1 MNIYVYKT
9 NYNYVIQEGNMKKEN
24 AFTLAEVL
32 ITMAIIGVVAALTIP
47 NLVQNYKKK
56 VATVRLK
63 KFVSS
68 MHQAIALSELENGA
82 ITSWNVAASI
92 PPTGDPNSDE
102 YKDAYRQNAN
112 NALAFF
118 NQYLAKYINYTKVE
132 DAKDY
137 KSLVYFADGSCMWLY
152 NGSLIDIKYA
162 INCNS
167 GQDQN
172 GIDNFAFL
180 INYKTNDPYLGNRK
194 FSGYYISPI
203 DSLTREQAIADCKNN
218 SYTCTALLEKFD
230 NWEFKEDYPYKF

>member
-1 MNIYVYKT
+1 
-9 NYNYVIQEGNMKKEN
+9 MKKEN

-82 ITSWNVAASI
+82 ITSWNVASFI

-102 YKDAYRQNAN
+102 YKDAFRQNAN

-118 NQYLAKYINYTKVE
+118 KQYLAKYINHTKIE
-132 DAKDY
+132 EAKDY

-152 NGSLIDIKYA
+152 GGGGSIDIKYA
-162 INCNS
+162 VNCNS
-167 GQDQN
+167 GEDKN

-180 INYKTNDPYLGNRK
+180 INFKSNNINIGNKT
-194 FSGYYISPI
+194 FTGYYISPI
-203 DSLTREQAIADCKNN
+203 DSLTREQAIANCKNN